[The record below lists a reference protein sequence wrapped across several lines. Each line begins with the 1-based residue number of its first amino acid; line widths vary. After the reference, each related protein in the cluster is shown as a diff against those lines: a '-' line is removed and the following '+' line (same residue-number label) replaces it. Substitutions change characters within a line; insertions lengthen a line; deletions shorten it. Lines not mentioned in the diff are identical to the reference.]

1 MTTVDELEEAIK
13 QVYEKDRVSFADRI
27 KITNMLMGIRSQVE
41 KMRKVVETLHMI
53 ANEQVADDYERDLML
68 AEAQEAM
75 AELEIE
81 VGR

>member
-13 QVYEKDRVSFADRI
+13 QVYDKDRVTFADRI
-27 KITNMLMGIRSQVE
+27 KILDMLTNIRWQVE

-68 AEAQEAM
+68 AEAQQAM

-81 VGR
+81 VD

>member
-13 QVYEKDRVSFADRI
+13 QVYDKDRVTFADRV
-27 KITNMLMGIRSQVE
+27 KILDMLTDIRWQIE

-81 VGR
+81 VD

>member
-13 QVYEKDRVSFADRI
+13 QVYDKDRVTFTDRI
-27 KITNMLMGIRSQVE
+27 KILDMLTDIRWQVE
-41 KMRKVVETLHMI
+41 KMRNVVETLHMI

-81 VGR
+81 VD

>member
-13 QVYEKDRVSFADRI
+13 QVYDKDRVTFADRI
-27 KITNMLMGIRSQVE
+27 KILDMLTDIRRQVE

-81 VGR
+81 VD

>member
-13 QVYEKDRVSFADRI
+13 QVYDKDRVTFADRI
-27 KITNMLMGIRSQVE
+27 KILDMLEDIRRQVE

-53 ANEQVADDYERDLML
+53 ANEQVADYYERDLML

-81 VGR
+81 VD

>member
-13 QVYEKDRVSFADRI
+13 QLYDKDRVTFADRV
-27 KITNMLMGIRSQVE
+27 KIPDMLTDIRWQVE
-41 KMRKVVETLHMI
+41 KRRKVVETLHMI

-81 VGR
+81 VD

>member
-13 QVYEKDRVSFADRI
+13 QVYDKDRVTFADRI
-27 KITNMLMGIRSQVE
+27 KILDMLTDIRWQIE
-41 KMRKVVETLHMI
+41 KMCKVVETLHMI
-53 ANEQVADDYERDLML
+53 ANEQVADNYERDLML

-81 VGR
+81 VD

>member
-13 QVYEKDRVSFADRI
+13 QVYDKDRVTFADRI
-27 KITNMLMGIRSQVE
+27 KILDMLTDIRRQVE
-41 KMRKVVETLHMI
+41 KMCKVVETLHMI

-81 VGR
+81 VD

>member
-13 QVYEKDRVSFADRI
+13 QVYDKDRVTFADRI
-27 KITNMLMGIRSQVE
+27 KILDMLTDIRRQVE

-68 AEAQEAM
+68 AEVQEAM

-81 VGR
+81 VD

>member
-13 QVYEKDRVSFADRI
+13 QVYEKDRVTFADRI
-27 KITNMLMGIRSQVE
+27 KILDMLTDIRRQVE

-81 VGR
+81 VD

>member
-13 QVYEKDRVSFADRI
+13 QVYDKDRVTFADRI
-27 KITNMLMGIRSQVE
+27 KILDMLTDIRRQVE

-53 ANEQVADDYERDLML
+53 ANEQVADYYERDLML

-81 VGR
+81 VD

>member
-13 QVYEKDRVSFADRI
+13 QVYDKDRVTFADRI
-27 KITNMLMGIRSQVE
+27 KILDMLMDIRGQVE

-53 ANEQVADDYERDLML
+53 ANEQVADDYERDMML

-81 VGR
+81 VD

>member
-13 QVYEKDRVSFADRI
+13 QVYDKDRVSFADRV
-27 KITNMLMGIRSQVE
+27 KILAMLTDIRWQIE

-81 VGR
+81 VD

>member
-13 QVYEKDRVSFADRI
+13 QVYDKDRVTFADRI
-27 KITNMLMGIRSQVE
+27 KILDMLTDIRRQVE
-41 KMRKVVETLHMI
+41 KMREVVETLHMI

-81 VGR
+81 VD

>member
-13 QVYEKDRVSFADRI
+13 QVYGKDRVTFADRI
-27 KITNMLMGIRSQVE
+27 KILDMLTDIRRQVE
-41 KMRKVVETLHMI
+41 KMRKVVETLHMM
-53 ANEQVADDYERDLML
+53 ADEQVADDYERDLML

-81 VGR
+81 VD